1 MTTSRQCKPT
11 TGPLLRNLKA
21 KLSRRMAIAFV
32 FALALLMAAA
42 LVVPP
47 LALALVL
54 VLPACAVLIIA
65 DYAIYWLKSR
75 PIPRHYNSKGK
86 LQPSKIENS
95 LLVIF
100 AYTPMWFWAALTDSE
115 GVGPP
120 FLLALVLMIPL
131 YGLGKLI
138 LFRCWLPRKERST
151 IKTEDSLPS

>member
-21 KLSRRMAIAFV
+21 KLSRRMA
-32 FALALLMAAA
+32 LAT
-42 LVVPP
+42 
-47 LALALVL
+47 
-54 VLPACAVLIIA
+54 
-65 DYAIYWLKSR
+65 YWLKSR

-115 GVGPP
+115 GIGPP
-120 FLLALVLMIPL
+120 FLLALALMIPL